1 MAVRSLSLE
10 TTVVDIDGSL
20 GEHEEEFLV
29 VEKHDQLGVKALGRS
44 QIHDSILKHLSM
56 GRFRLGYAVNHEA
69 MISLLDENV
78 LFEDF
83 EKLHF
88 VCAVKEEVGSVDDL
102 ARVQSDHRDRH
113 HEQAACGNGAGFLSH
128 QNHPLSIAQPS
139 EIASTPHA
147 LPGSFRRG
155 WSTGRNNHA
164 ASTLCIRC
172 VSQEWCFYCFEAQKV
187 MMISLYSSNSK

>member
-29 VEKHDQLGVKALGRS
+29 VEKHDQFGVKALGRS

-78 LFEDF
+78 LFHG
-83 EKLHF
+83 LGG
-88 VCAVKEEVGSVDDL
+88 CAEH
-102 ARVQSDHRDRH
+102 ARDRVTVVH
-113 HEQAACGNGAGFLSH
+113 DDVFN
-128 QNHPLSIAQPS
+128 
-139 EIASTPHA
+139 
-147 LPGSFRRG
+147 
-155 WSTGRNNHA
+155 
-164 ASTLCIRC
+164 TLC
-172 VSQEWCFYCFEAQKV
+172 A
-187 MMISLYSSNSK
+187 